1 VKRDACG
8 FGDDAIAGEAR
19 ATTGAEV

>member
-1 VKRDACG
+1 MKRDACG

-19 ATTGAEV
+19 AITGGEV